1 MVPRSE
7 LDSIVKKPIVALHGT
22 RGKSTVH
29 AAGEEQSSVKF
40 RLYYCLMTRFIL
52 LILRAP
58 FAAQRVSSGGGVYET
73 RYGKW
78 EEAWRDSHELVEAA
92 AALHE
97 HFEEFAR
104 AEGWISL
111 ATFSVTVSSI
121 HGRYDSF
128 LRHILTASYLVLY
141 THSSYAPSLPSA
153 TLGLP
158 RPSRPRFT
166 SCVFL
171 SCSTMPI
178 PRTSSLNKD
187 TSS

>member
-1 MVPRSE
+1 MVSRSE
-7 LDSIVKKPIVALHGT
+7 LDGIVKKPVVALHGT
-22 RGKSTVH
+22 RGKSTVY
-29 AAGEEQSSVKF
+29 AAGEEQSSVKY

-111 ATFSVTVSSI
+111 ATFSVTVSWLFGCTALSST
-121 HGRYDSF
+121 YTDLSSTP
-128 LRHILTASYLVLY
+128 LTAPLLHLCPPLPLV
-141 THSSYAPSLPSA
+141 SL
-153 TLGLP
+153 
-158 RPSRPRFT
+158 
-166 SCVFL
+166 
-171 SCSTMPI
+171 
-178 PRTSSLNKD
+178 D
-187 TSS
+187 